1 MPARAP
7 IGLETAQDRLE
18 RLNKPVFSPS
28 LDLDIPEGYAPVSEK
43 PIEAP
48 VEAVENI
55 PSEPTDE
62 LPADILEGYSVVSDE
77 LDDDLLSGYEVVGE
91 APVDTQMSSMLD
103 DDGLVKLP
111 QGVKAFTY
119 SQDDMSE
126 RDELF
131 NPINDFVKA
140 RYGIQAIENRSRE
153 EIVDTFLNNRRG
165 VSAGNS
171 IKAIAEVDWLMD
183 AKKDPEKLLT
193 AGKAYSIFEKM
204 EGLTGEGVT
213 WSEFGEGIKDYVG
226 SVILDPVNLVGG
238 FIGKAIGGTA
248 VKTSVMTAEKLAMK
262 EVTKQ
267 LMAGASKEIAA
278 KAGTKVLKSAAK
290 VATTNATKE
299 VAEFSAKMVANK
311 GLKKVLNKGALKEIA
326 TVTAFD
332 AATNGGFEYLYQ
344 RALVDTDV
352 QEEISTTAVGIAALS
367 AMAMGTVQAG
377 VVLKRG
383 TSDTAL
389 ITETVKKVSP
399 KQIAKEMQDAIKSFV
414 EKEPE
419 GTTTWLQKVK
429 SGDDI
434 TKGDTDF
441 FIDVLLGIYKGEGE
455 NNLKGLAQIMQEGG
469 YLFSKR
475 TDDDKISNWI
485 ADFMKEELDQSDIDG
500 IMKAFGGKAK
510 RKNTKIT
517 PETFGDSFASKMN
530 ASARSMNSVMQVAKR
545 LDVNVEDL
553 DMDSFMKEA
562 LDLNLMDDIVLQKD
576 KFKPRGAVASNISEL
591 QNKFI
596 RSLVSHP
603 STSILNVL
611 GYGAAAG
618 LDISTDV
625 TLALFKGGRGTLQS
639 VLGFADAGAKNTYV
653 AKQLLLAS
661 KDRVKFAFDN
671 DMTYAAYKSA
681 LQNNTGA
688 LDKLNRTLSGG
699 VEISNTVD
707 QMTTLGKGAFL
718 QDKSDSVINVVQR
731 ATFVNAQDA
740 YTKSQDYVGQMNKQL
755 RLKFGKSWNEFYT
768 SPEAVKIMA
777 TKEYKQMEIDAVAKT
792 MENTFSKSY
801 KNRTKLGELAGFVE
815 DARNIPGL
823 GFMVP
828 FGRFFNNTID
838 FGIKNTPVL
847 NIAVKKI
854 SGKYNDVPIEELAAR
869 GAVVTGLVYTMAQD
883 EQENRKAGLGL
894 YDNIVDGQ
902 VVSQQYDYPISL
914 FKAAARVVSYHM
926 AGEEVPE
933 EILAQIGK
941 DFGGGGLTRNLTK
954 TTGEIADFTMA
965 ILKGEIDNAYDEG
978 LNVVTEISAQAISG
992 FVRPLE
998 PIDTAFGLIM
1008 DIDQSPKDLKQI
1020 NNRLNRTIA
1029 ESFKYV
1035 DSFTDFLTT
1044 GEGMP
1049 TKQSSVAGEAKQQSA
1064 KNVGV
1069 RTVELTNTQ
1078 RIMNLMGLD
1087 QWKINAPLSKDK
1099 KRMIP
1104 EAVNEYQRQMYQSI
1118 EAWSTTK
1125 MESMKFRNLPQDELR
1140 IIWKDKMKEV
1150 KELTKLR
1157 LVTRYDGTGTTL
1169 RSQYDLVSKF
1179 SADDIKKA
1187 MADLELGDSMGDLS
1201 EGQLMLIEAELNNA
1215 DTIKRMRMDPTM
1227 F

>member
-7 IGLETAQDRLE
+7 IGLETAQERLE

-28 LDLDIPEGYAPVSEK
+28 TDLEVPTWMKLIEEEPEVAP
-43 PIEAP
+43 EAP
-48 VEAVENI
+48 VEAEE
-55 PSEPTDE
+55 SDE
-62 LPADILEGYSVVSDE
+62 LPSWMRLVEEEEEE
-77 LDDDLLSGYEVVGE
+77 LTELPSWMRL
-91 APVDTQMSSMLD
+91 VDVEETSPIETVESSSPLD

-111 QGVKAFTY
+111 VGVEAFTY

-131 NPINDFVKA
+131 NPINDFVKS

-171 IKAIAEVDWLMD
+171 IRAIAEVDWLMD

-204 EGLTGEGVT
+204 EGLTGEGVS

-238 FIGKAIGGTA
+238 FIGKAIGGTT
-248 VKTSVMTAEKLAMK
+248 VKASVMTAEKLAMK

-267 LMAGASKEIAA
+267 LMAGASKEVAA
-278 KAGTKVLKSAAK
+278 KAGTKVLKQAAK

-299 VAEFSAKMVANK
+299 VAEFSAKMATDK
-311 GLKKVLNKGALKEIA
+311 GLKKVLTKESLKEIA
-326 TVTAFD
+326 TVTAVD
-332 AATNGGFEYLYQ
+332 AVANGGFEYLYQ
-344 RALVDTDV
+344 RSLMDTNV
-352 QEEISTTAVGIAALS
+352 QGEISTAAVGIAALS

-383 TSDTAL
+383 TSNTAL
-389 ITETVKKVSP
+389 ITESVKKVPP
-399 KQIAKEMQDAIKSFV
+399 KQIAKEMQDAIKAFV
-414 EKEPE
+414 AKEPNS
-419 GTTTWLQKVK
+419 TTSWLKKVK
-429 SGDDI
+429 AGDDI

-441 FIDVLLGIYKGEGE
+441 FIDVLLGIHKGEGE

-469 YLFSKR
+469 YFFQKK
-475 TDDDKISNWI
+475 TEDDKISNWI
-485 ADFMKEELDQSDIDG
+485 ADFMKEELDQDDING

-530 ASARSMNSVMQVAKR
+530 ASARSMNSVMQVAKK
-545 LDVNVEDL
+545 L
-553 DMDSFMKEA
+553 DMDIRDMDMDTFMREA
-562 LDLNLMDDIVLQKD
+562 LDLNLIDDAILRKD
-576 KFKPRGAVASNISEL
+576 QFSKRGPIASNISEV

-625 TLALFKGGRGTLQS
+625 ILALYKGGKGTLQS
-639 VLGFADAGAKNTYV
+639 VLGYSDAGFESTRAAKR
-653 AKQLLLAS
+653 LLLAA
-661 KDRVKFAFDN
+661 KDRVKLAFDP
-671 DMTYAAYKSA
+671 DMTHAAYVSA
-681 LQNNTGA
+681 LQNNTGS

-707 QMTTLGKGAFL
+707 QMASLGKGAFI
-718 QDKSDSVINVVQR
+718 QDKADTVIGAVQR
-731 ATFVNAQDA
+731 ATFVNAQDSF
-740 YTKSQDYVGQMNKQL
+740 TKSQEYIGQMTRQI
-755 RLKFGKSWNEFYT
+755 RIVTGKSWNEFYND
-768 SPEAVKIMA
+768 PKAVKYMA
-777 TKEYKQMEIDAVAKT
+777 SVEYKQMEANAVAKT
-792 MENTFSKSY
+792 LTNTFSKSY
-801 KNRTKLGELAGFVE
+801 KNRSKLGELAGFVE

-838 FGIKNTPVL
+838 FGIKNTPIL
-847 NIAVKKI
+847 NIAAKAT
-854 SGKYNDVPIEELAAR
+854 GKYKDVPIEEMVAR
-869 GAVVTGLVYTMAQD
+869 GSVVTGLVYTMAQD
-883 EQENRKAGLGL
+883 ENENRKAGLGL
-894 YDNIVDGQ
+894 YDNVIDGQ

-926 AGEEVPE
+926 AGQEVPE
-933 EILAQIGK
+933 EIITQIRK
-941 DFGGGGLTRNLTK
+941 DFGGGGLSRNLTK
-954 TTGEIADFTMA
+954 TTGEIADFATA
-965 ILKGEIDNAYDEG
+965 ILKGEIDNAYEEG

-992 FVRPLE
+992 FIRPLE
-998 PIDTAFGLIM
+998 PIDTAFGLFM

-1049 TKQSSVAGEAKQQSA
+1049 LKQSSATGESNQQST
-1064 KNVGV
+1064 KNVGL

-1087 QWKINAPLSKDK
+1087 QWKLNAPLSKDK

-1104 EAVNEYQRQMYQSI
+1104 EAVNEYQSQMYQSI
-1118 EAWSTTK
+1118 EAWSTEK
-1125 MESMKFRNLPQDELR
+1125 MKSMDFRNQSQEDLR
-1140 IIWKDKMKEV
+1140 IIWKKKMTEV
-1150 KELTKLR
+1150 KQLTKLR

-1169 RSQYDLVSKF
+1169 RQQYDIVSNPKF
-1179 SADDIKKA
+1179 STEEISQA
-1187 MADLELGDSMGDLS
+1187 MEELELGDNMGDLTA
-1201 EGQLMLIEAELNNA
+1201 GQLMILETQLETA
-1215 DTIKRMRMDPTM
+1215 DTIKLMRIDPRM